1 MLVLLRS
8 TRRSS
13 SSSSSLRHGVLL
25 VFLPL
30 PAGSL
35 PPSSLP
41 PPFYLHTSPAT
52 LPKIV
57 PPFLPLGPVER
68 KKMVDSI
75 SNWFKSGTVPAAPRP
90 LWKWTVDADVDRI
103 CGVLAL
109 GEVGMDSA
117 LSALGVRLNEE
128 CVLKVLRAQREVLPA
143 LQFFDWAGRQRGYR
157 HSRNCYHAIFKM
169 LSRARLMTVMLDWL
183 ERFSNRR
190 PDVFVVRFHDTL
202 VMGYSIAGRI
212 DVALQIFSRMRFQ
225 GIDLDGFAYN
235 VLLNSLVEE
244 GSFDVFNVIS
254 KQAGARGLRNSIT
267 SCIQIRCL
275 CKQGKFDDAKEYL
288 RGLGD
293 AANESVVS
301 VLIDGLCKA
310 HKHAEAERLVREF
323 RDAGKLS
330 RSLTCTTWI
339 VDLVRE
345 GKVGIAMDI
354 FRRNGRLGTGDFPG
368 LSCYNALICG
378 LLKES
383 RLEDVYDL
391 LIEMSE
397 RNIVPDS
404 YTMNATI
411 GFFCKAGMVDVAI
424 ELFDDR
430 FAVGLSP
437 NDYSYNQLI
446 NALCENSRIDDAFRV
461 LEDGLKQG
469 YFPGKWTFH
478 ILGEALCRNGKLE
491 KMFSLF
497 DAALERHIVP
507 SHGICSRFI
516 AALCRAGR
524 ADDAYLLFTKLKKPE
539 NDDYMYTY
547 SDLIY
552 GFSAIN
558 RGETASRLLLEMVV
572 NGHSPSRGVYKAVI
586 YCLSEGGNQDK
597 VLKFLDVIRNS
608 CQTVNLRH
616 VYNSLIDGA
625 VSVGQPH
632 LASQIFERMLADDC
646 SPNLDTKISML
657 HCYLRRRRISDAINF
672 FVDLLENQE
681 PSAKLYNAMITGLC
695 EASKID
701 MALLFWK
708 EAREKGIVPKLDSY
722 EALIHVLCETQKYHI
737 VVEVLKDFEQA
748 GRSPSSYIYNILL
761 CHALK
766 SVELT
771 RAWFKSAG
779 GDLQM
784 GVTTFCRF
792 FNAFATGDGTKGLPI
807 LSENLGE
814 LIEELF
820 PVNTITY
827 NMLLRALCREGKV
840 DDACNWVNRMR
851 ESGHPPN
858 MWTYDILING
868 FRRYGRLRD
877 AEVWM
882 DEMLQKGYNPC
893 LIDSYRRYRVL
904 DQQ

>member
-8 TRRSS
+8 ARRSS
-13 SSSSSLRHGVLL
+13 SSSSFRHGVLFF
-25 VFLPL
+25 FLHL

-35 PPSSLP
+35 HPSSLP
-41 PPFYLHTSPAT
+41 PTLYLHTSSAT

-90 LWKWTVDADVDRI
+90 LWKWTVDADVERI
-103 CGVLAL
+103 CGVLDL
-109 GEVGMDSA
+109 GEVGMDAA
-117 LSALGVRLNEE
+117 LSALEVRLNEE

-143 LQFFDWAGRQRGYR
+143 LQFFDWAGRQRAYR

-183 ERFSNRR
+183 ERFSSRR
-190 PDVFVVRFHDTL
+190 RDVFVVRFHDTL

-225 GIDLDGFAYN
+225 GLDLDDFAYN

-254 KQAGARGLRNSIT
+254 KQAGARGLRSSIT
-267 SCIQIRCL
+267 SCIQIKCF

-293 AANESVVS
+293 AADENVAS

-310 HKHAEAERLVREF
+310 RKYAEAERVVREF
-323 RDAGKLS
+323 RDAGMLS
-330 RSLTCTTWI
+330 MSLACTTWI

-345 GKVGIAMDI
+345 GKVETAMDV
-354 FRRNGRLGTGDFPG
+354 FRRNGRVGTGDFPG

-383 RLEDVYDL
+383 RLEEVYGL

-446 NALCENSRIDDAFRV
+446 NALCENSRIDDAVRV

-478 ILGEALCRNGKLE
+478 ILAEALCRNGKLD
-491 KMFSLF
+491 KMVSLF

-507 SHGICSRFI
+507 SDSICSRFI
-516 AALCRAGR
+516 AALCRTGR
-524 ADDAYLLFTKLKKPE
+524 AEEAYLLFTKLKKPE
-539 NDDYMYTY
+539 NDNRIYTY

-558 RGETASRLLLEMVV
+558 RGEMASRLLLEMVI

-597 VLKFLDVIRNS
+597 VLKFLDVIRSS
-608 CQTVNLRH
+608 CYSIDLRH

-632 LASQIFERMLADDC
+632 LASQVFNRMLADEC

-657 HCYLRRRRISDAINF
+657 HCYLRSRKISDAMNF
-672 FVDLLENQE
+672 FIDLLENQE
-681 PSAKLYNAMITGLC
+681 PSARLYNAMITGLC
-695 EASKID
+695 EASRID
-701 MALLFWK
+701 MALSFWK
-708 EAREKGIVPKLDSY
+708 EARKKGIVPKLDSY
-722 EALIHVLCETQKYHI
+722 EALIHVLCETQNYRI

-761 CHALK
+761 CHVLK
-766 SVELT
+766 SMELA
-771 RAWFKSAG
+771 RAWFKSASG
-779 GDLQM
+779 NLQT
-784 GVTTFCRF
+784 GATTFSRF
-792 FNAFATGDGTKGLPI
+792 FGAFATGDATDGLPT

-814 LIEELF
+814 LIEQLF

-840 DDACNWVNRMR
+840 DDAYNWVKRMR
-851 ESGHPPN
+851 ERGHQPN

-868 FRRYGRLRD
+868 FRRHGRSRD
-877 AEVWM
+877 AEIWM
-882 DEMLQKGYNPC
+882 DEMFRKGYN
-893 LIDSYRRYRVL
+893 LRLVDSYRRYRVL